1 MRRTPAV
8 PVVLLVVAVVLS
20 AVVPV
25 AVAAVPDARI
35 TVSGLTV
42 APDRPV
48 AGEPVSVAV
57 TVQNSGGSDSPVTVE
72 SVTLYAQNR
81 AILDQARGIGSL
93 SVGDSLDVDLV
104 TTFAEAGERS
114 LHVEVVA
121 EDENNETV
129 RVRRPLTVVIE
140 ESPPQ
145 LDVEF
150 DEPVAGVENRV
161 SVTVSNPSTT
171 PRRNLELTLSG
182 RGVGAVDAR
191 ATVPSLDAG
200 ASETVNLTVRPRAG
214 EGSLTATLAFTTSTG
229 ARDTTELVHE
239 FDAAPLREDVGVAVS
254 RVPEETQGAGDANA
268 NALTGLAGLA
278 GLAGAAGGAGGGGD
292 GNTLQSQAG
301 QGGPED
307 ALAVEVTNF
316 GNARVEDAVVVPR
329 AGDRTLPRR
338 FVGTLA
344 PGEST
349 TVTVSLD
356 GVDAATVEAHVRYE
370 VGGRN
375 GSAVGTF
382 DYRPPAGDLRVTD
395 VELEFT
401 DDGRLL
407 VTGNAGNV
415 GDGAVGGVVVTMGSN
430 AHVSP
435 AYPQRDYFVG
445 TVEANEFAPFEL
457 TADVDAANASEIPV
471 RVTYRTGGERVTENA
486 TLPYDPS
493 LAPGSRG
500 SGSASLFPFG
510 FVGAAAGVTVGL
522 ALLVPAVYLVR
533 RRSGTER

>member
-1 MRRTPAV
+1 MRRIPVALLAV
-8 PVVLLVVAVVLS
+8 ALVLS
-20 AVVPV
+20 VAAPPV
-25 AVAAVPDARI
+25 AVAAVPDARL

-42 APDRPV
+42 TPDRPV

-57 TVQNSGGSDSPVTVE
+57 TVQNSGGSDSPVSVE
-72 SVTLYAQNR
+72 SVTLSTQDR
-81 AILDQARGIGSL
+81 AILDRASGIGSL

-104 TTFAEAGERS
+104 TTFAAADDYS

-121 EDENNETV
+121 EDADNETV
-129 RVRRPLTVVIE
+129 TVRRPLTVVVE

-150 DEPVAGVENRV
+150 VEPVAGVENRV

-171 PRRNLELTLSG
+171 DRRNLELTLSG
-182 RGVGAVDAR
+182 RGLRPIDGR
-191 ATVPSLDAG
+191 ATVPSLAAG

-214 EGSLTATLAFTTSTG
+214 EGSLIATLAYTTSTG
-229 ARDTTELVHE
+229 ARDTTDLTHQFEA
-239 FDAAPLREDVGVAVS
+239 DPLREDVGVAVS
-254 RVPEETQGAGDANA
+254 RAPEEMPGAGAGNA

-278 GLAGAAGGAGGGGD
+278 GLAGVAGGGGGG
-292 GNTLQSQAG
+292 GNTLQSQEG
-301 QGGPED
+301 EGGPED

-316 GNARVEDAVVVPR
+316 GNTPIENAVVVPR

-344 PGEST
+344 PGESG

-356 GVDAATVEAHVRYE
+356 GVETATVEALVRYD
-370 VGGRN
+370 VGGRE
-375 GSAVGTF
+375 GSAAGSF
-382 DYRPPAGDLRVTD
+382 DYRPPAGDLQVTD

-415 GDGAVGGVVVTMGSN
+415 GDGMVGGVVVTMGSN
-430 AHVSP
+430 EHVSP

-457 TADVDAANASEIPV
+457 TAEVDALNASEVPV
-471 RVTYRTGGERVTENA
+471 RLTYRTGGETVSEDV
-486 TLPYDPS
+486 TLPYDPE
-493 LAPGSRG
+493 LAPEGRQ

-510 FVGAAAGVTVGL
+510 FAGAAAGVTVGI

-533 RRSGTER
+533 RRSGR

>member
-1 MRRTPAV
+1 MRRTSVA
-8 PVVLLVVAVVLS
+8 LLAVAVVLS
-20 AVVPV
+20 AVAPA
-25 AVAAVPDARI
+25 AVAAVPDARL

-57 TVQNSGGSDSPVTVE
+57 TVQNSGGSDSPVSVE

-81 AILDQARGIGSL
+81 AILDQAKGIGSL

-121 EDENNETV
+121 EDEDNETV
-129 RVRRPLTVVIE
+129 RVRRPLTVVVE

-150 DEPVAGVENRV
+150 EEPVAGVENRV

-171 PRRNLELTLSG
+171 DRRNLELTLSG
-182 RGVGAVDAR
+182 RGVRAVDAR

-200 ASETVNLTVRPRAG
+200 ESETVNLTVSPRAG

-278 GLAGAAGGAGGGGD
+278 GLAGAAGGAGGGD

-344 PGEST
+344 PGESA

-356 GVDAATVEAHVRYE
+356 GVDAATVEALVRYD

-435 AYPQRDYFVG
+435 AYPQRDYFIG

-457 TADVDAANASEIPV
+457 TADVDATNASEVPV
-471 RVTYRTGGERVTENA
+471 RVTYRTGGERVTENV

-493 LAPGSRG
+493 LAPEGRTG
-500 SGSASLFPFG
+500 GSASLFPFG
-510 FVGAAAGVTVGL
+510 FAGAAAGVTVGL

-533 RRSGTER
+533 RRSER